1 MLSGEFRWNDKIVE
15 SAKSAHEWLRKVY
28 ARGHEFARNLLAKL
42 DPPRYMA
49 LMATLSEVETGDET
63 QSEAWLSALT
73 SKLTSPNLPLS
84 SFDKGRVDGIVTS
97 LGHKHSFL
105 SLLLPN
111 LFEVFGWG
119 DANNGNQEVKLAPKQ
134 MVETKVSV
142 VLSLNVFFSGQ
153 VCCSLGHDARSGKGL
168 FAQASPLCSWR
179 LERVQSVCGRSH
191 WNSSAQWNNHSFV
204 QRRICAAKWA
214 TQSEKGA
221 LD

>member
-1 MLSGEFRWNDKIVE
+1 MLEDTSLPETCWPNW
-15 SAKSAHEWLRKVY
+15 S
-28 ARGHEFARNLLAKL
+28 LLATW
-42 DPPRYMA
+42 R
-49 LMATLSEVETGDET
+49 LSEVETGDET

-134 MVETKVSV
+134 MVKTKVSV
-142 VLSLNVFFSGQ
+142 VLSFMFFFQAKFAALLDTTPDQAKGFLPKHRRFVPGDWNAYNQ
-153 VCCSLGHDARSGKGL
+153 YVDGVTGTVQRSGTIIPL
-168 FAQASPLCSWR
+168 FNGGFVPQNGRPKVRKELLTELGGD
-179 LERVQSVCGRSH
+179 LEARQIRSGYKLVEEDREG
-191 WNSSAQWNNHSFV
+191 W
-204 QRRICAAKWA
+204 
-214 TQSEKGA
+214 
-221 LD
+221 